1 MLPMLGLYADLYKER
16 RGLASE
22 AYSVIEP
29 IKDRLYP
36 KTFKYVHL
44 VDGKE
49 RTVESPL
56 FGDLIEAVELSVRLG
71 EVDENDPLWK
81 RPMPDF
87 APGTNAQRRAH
98 KLRARGKSQEPG
110 GAREVQLRRSFST
123 VFSSDLNSQ
132 ETPERP
138 RMPPRPSRSL
148 EAEATQSTR
157 GRPMLSRAMTWRASA
172 PRLPDL
178 EDEGDGVA

>member
-1 MLPMLGLYADLYKER
+1 M
-16 RGLASE
+16 ASE

-98 KLRARGKSQEPG
+98 KLRARGEVKSSG
-110 GAREVQLRRSFST
+110 SGREVQLRRSFST

-132 ETPERP
+132 GTPP

-148 EAEATQSTR
+148 EAEATQATR
-157 GRPMLSRAMTWRASA
+157 GRPVLSRAMTWRASA
-172 PRLPDL
+172 PCTRVGVLAPGYEVLP
-178 EDEGDGVA
+178 GRSYAHA

>member
-1 MLPMLGLYADLYKER
+1 
-16 RGLASE
+16 
-22 AYSVIEP
+22 
-29 IKDRLYP
+29 
-36 KTFKYVHL
+36 
-44 VDGKE
+44 
-49 RTVESPL
+49 
-56 FGDLIEAVELSVRLG
+56 
-71 EVDENDPLWK
+71 
-81 RPMPDF
+81 MPDF

-98 KLRARGKSQEPG
+98 KLRSREVKRNSSD

-132 ETPERP
+132 GTPERP

-148 EAEATQSTR
+148 EAEATASTR